1 MKLNLKRPIVFFDLE
16 TTGLSFLTDRIVQIS
31 YIKVM
36 PNGEEI
42 QKNYLVNPERPIPP
56 ETTAIHRITDE
67 MVADQP
73 VFKELARKIA
83 QDWQGCDLAGFNSNR
98 FDIPLLMEEMYR
110 ADVDFDIEKRRLI
123 DVQNIYHKKERR
135 TLEAAYRFYCGKTL
149 EDAHSADAD
158 TRATYEVLMAQL
170 DHYDDLENDVEWL
183 QEYSRMGNI
192 ADIAGNIV
200 YNDKKE
206 PCFNF
211 GKHKGRTV
219 VEVFQKEPTYY
230 AWIMDGQFAQSTK
243 HFVTK
248 IKLQMMSLHK

>member
-1 MKLNLKRPIVFFDLE
+1 MKLNLKKPIVFFDLE
-16 TTGLSFLTDRIVQIS
+16 TTGLSILTDRIVQIS

-36 PNGEEI
+36 PNGDETEHT
-42 QKNYLVNPERPIPP
+42 YLVNPGKPIPP
-56 ETTAIHRITDE
+56 ETTAIHHISDE

-73 VFKELARKIA
+73 TFKELAKKIA
-83 QDWQGCDLAGFNSNR
+83 QDWQGCDLAGFNSNK
-98 FDIPLLMEEMYR
+98 FDVPMLMEEMLR
-110 ADVDFDIEKRRLI
+110 AGVDLDIEKRRLI

-135 TLEAAYRFYCGKTL
+135 TLSAAYKFYCGKDL
-149 EDAHSADAD
+149 EGAHSADAD

-170 DHYDDLENDVEWL
+170 DHYDDLQNDMDWL
-183 QEYSRMGNI
+183 QEYSRMGNA

-211 GKHKGRTV
+211 GKHKGV
-219 VEVFQKEPTYY
+219 PVKDVFAKEPSYY

-243 HFVTK
+243 QFVTK
-248 IKLQMMSLHK
+248 IKLQMMGNK

>member
-1 MKLNLKRPIVFFDLE
+1 MKLNLKRPLVFFDLE
-16 TTGLSFLTDRIVQIS
+16 TTGLNFINDRIVQLS

-36 PNGEEI
+36 PNGEE
-42 QKNYLVNPERPIPP
+42 QEHTYLVNPGRPIPP
-56 ETTAIHRITDE
+56 ETTEVHHITDA

-73 VFKELARKIA
+73 TFKELARKIA

-98 FDIPLLMEEMYR
+98 FDVPLLVEEMYR
-110 ADVDFDIEKRRLI
+110 AEVDFDIERRRLI

-135 TLEAAYRFYCGKTL
+135 TLSAAYKFYCGKDL
-149 EDAHSADAD
+149 EGAHSADAD
-158 TRATYEVLMAQL
+158 TRATYEVLKAQL
-170 DHYDDLENDVEWL
+170 DHYDDLQNDVDWL
-183 QEYSRMGNI
+183 QEYSRMGNV

-211 GKHKGRTV
+211 GKYKGQSV
-219 VEVFQKEPTYY
+219 ADVFAREPSYY
-230 AWIMDGQFAQSTK
+230 GWIMNGQFAQSTK

-248 IKLQMMSLHK
+248 IKLQMDFHK